1 MTQRA
6 VLHRAVLAVRSDA
19 PRCDAMQQEYFYPG
33 SGGASCEKPIIINMP
48 LPEKALSREFRNLL
62 KDQVRPLVA
71 LTACVAEQANPKQR
85 LSPSGRLR
93 ASWRSPA
100 QCWHFRPL
108 PLRPVP
114 IPLKAAPT

>member
-62 KDQVRPLVA
+62 KDQVRPLVGCPDCLRSEA
-71 LTACVAEQANPKQR
+71 SNPKAKAEPSWPVAR
-85 LSPSGRLR
+85 KLAVASPVL
-93 ASWRSPA
+93 AL
-100 QCWHFRPL
+100 Q
-108 PLRPVP
+108 
-114 IPLKAAPT
+114 AAPT

>member
-71 LTACVAEQANPKQR
+71 LPACVAEHNPQSKGCAH
-85 LSPSGRLR
+85 PAGC

-100 QCWHFRPL
+100 QCRHVRPF

-114 IPLKAAPT
+114 IPLRQ